1 MQQHRNLLMLILL
14 PSLLLTAGCDESD
27 VHAIRLE
34 LNGDQTGVLTVTSLE
49 STDRA
54 TALESACS
62 GVEFEAR
69 ATLVQ
74 ARGAVAKG
82 AELRVSDI
90 RFERGPSSL
99 RVRIP
104 RAAGRTWPST
114 LAPTDSAQWD
124 RVQQTTGTKD
134 LKRVIRLQITLPH
147 EPTVHGFHPELEGVE
162 TSMEEDDGRW
172 RCSLTLP
179 LELAES
185 RRDLIWD
192 LLWRRE

>member
-1 MQQHRNLLMLILL
+1 MQRNRNFIMLILL
-14 PSLLLTAGCDESD
+14 PSLLLAAGCDESD

-34 LNGDQTGVLTVTSLE
+34 LNCDQTGVLTVTSLE

-54 TALESACS
+54 TALESACW
-62 GVEFEAR
+62 GVVFQAR

-74 ARGAVAKG
+74 ARGAVAKD

-90 RFERGPSSL
+90 RFERGPSSI
-99 RVRIP
+99 RVRVP
-104 RAAGRTWPST
+104 RAAGRAWPSA

-124 RVQQTTGTKD
+124 RVQQATGAKD

-162 TSMEEDDGRW
+162 TSMKEDDGRW
-172 RCSLTLP
+172 HCNLTVP
-179 LELAES
+179 LGLAES